1 MTATVARL
9 VLAML
14 LLPVSGTLFLIL
26 FAAVLAR
33 GGPGPPTVARVVAV
47 WAMVDL
53 FIAAYWIVLWLG
65 VVRWD
70 RRRVLWT
77 AGGTLLA
84 LLGGVAFALACG
96 SLNPHLPAPLAT
108 LFGGGVVPIAWVLIT
123 VLLWRETPRER
134 FERLAG
140 LGLGPGRSVS
150 CPVCDYSMAGLRE
163 ARCPECGTH
172 YTLDQLIAAQPHA
185 APSPAASASEP

>member
-14 LLPVSGTLFLIL
+14 LLPVSGALFLIL

-33 GGPGPPTVARVVAV
+33 GAGPGPPAVGRVVAV
-47 WAMVDL
+47 WVMVDL
-53 FIAAYWIVLWLG
+53 FIAAYWIALWHG

-84 LLGGVAFALACG
+84 LLGGVAFALLCG
-96 SLNPHLPAPLAT
+96 ALNPGLPAPLAA

-140 LGLGPGRSVS
+140 LGPGRSVS
-150 CPVCDYSMAGLRE
+150 CPVCGYSLAGLRE

-172 YTLDQLIAAQPHA
+172 FTLDQLLAAQSHA
-185 APSPAASASEP
+185 APSPAANPAEP

>member
-14 LLPVSGTLFLIL
+14 LLPVSGVLFVIL
-26 FAAVLAR
+26 FAALLTS
-33 GGPGPPTVARVVAV
+33 GGPGPPPVGRVLLV
-47 WAMVDL
+47 WGLVDL
-53 FIAAYWIVLWLG
+53 FIAAYWVLLWRG

-77 AGGTLLA
+77 AGGTLMA
-84 LLGGVAFALACG
+84 LLGGVSFALLCAAI
-96 SLNPHLPAPLAT
+96 NPRLPAPLLA
-108 LFGGGVVPIAWVLIT
+108 LAGGAVVPIAWVLVT
-123 VLLWRETPRER
+123 VLLWRETPHER

-140 LGLGPGRSVS
+140 LGLEKSVS
-150 CPVCDYSMAGLRE
+150 CPICGYSLAGLRE

-172 YTLDQLIAAQPHA
+172 FTLDQLLASQSPVAESVA
-185 APSPAASASEP
+185 APSSDP